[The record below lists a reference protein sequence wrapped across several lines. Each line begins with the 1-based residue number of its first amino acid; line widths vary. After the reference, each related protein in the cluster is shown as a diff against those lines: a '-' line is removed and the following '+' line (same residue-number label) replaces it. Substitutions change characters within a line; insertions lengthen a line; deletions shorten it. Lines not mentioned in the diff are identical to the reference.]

1 MEKTI
6 SFHKITAFLLS
17 QIPIDTITGTLYE
30 QLCLPAMM
38 WKDWRRFAE
47 LQSSGV
53 LLFPEHSLQ
62 KECRRDLKII
72 VVKVAAACEP
82 LLKHLWQCC
91 WLLSC
96 CSGLLL
102 PPDDELESRLLPDRI
117 RS

>member
-91 WLLSC
+91 LLLSC